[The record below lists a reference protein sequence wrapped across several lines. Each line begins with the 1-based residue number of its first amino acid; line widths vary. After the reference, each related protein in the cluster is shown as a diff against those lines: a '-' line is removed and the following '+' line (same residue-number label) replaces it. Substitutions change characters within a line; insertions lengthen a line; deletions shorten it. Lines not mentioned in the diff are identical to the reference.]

1 MIKSIVGLR
10 GFLLI
15 GFVLIAS
22 SSAQSQ
28 ASRTWVSGVGDDV
41 NPCSRTAPCKTFA
54 GAIFRT
60 NTGGEIDCLDS
71 GGFGTVTIT
80 KSVTID
86 GTGPQAGIAAG
97 GTNGININIPAADA
111 TKTVRLRHLTI
122 NGMGNGINGINV
134 LHVGRLFV
142 DDVSID
148 GFSNHGIHV
157 GAEQPA
163 VFVNNTIIK
172 NIGKSGIDLAPTGQ
186 LATLFVNSSTIT
198 GTFTGLAVL
207 KGGRATIRDS
217 SIFSNRNGLTADNCD
232 LNAINCV
239 LTENETAITARD
251 QSVIRL
257 SQVSVIN
264 NRTGLLIVGG
274 KILAFNHVLINGNGT
289 DGAPSATIPTP

>member
-1 MIKSIVGLR
+1 MIKSIIGLR
-10 GFLLI
+10 GFWGI
-15 GFVLIAS
+15 VFVLIAS
-22 SSAQSQ
+22 SSAHSQ

-71 GGFGTVTIT
+71 GGFGTVTIS

-86 GTGPQAGIAAG
+86 GTGFQAGIAAG
-97 GTNGININIPAADA
+97 GTTGININIPAADA
-111 TKTVRLRHLTI
+111 SKTVRLRHLNI
-122 NGMGNGINGINV
+122 NGMGNGVNGINV
-134 LHVGRLFV
+134 AHVGRLFI

-148 GFSNHGIHV
+148 GFSNHGILV
-157 GAEQPA
+157 GAEQPEI
-163 VFVNNTIIK
+163 FVNNTIIK
-172 NIGKSGIDLAPTGQ
+172 NVGKSGIEFVPTGA
-186 LATLFVNSSTIT
+186 LASLFVNRSTMS
-198 GTFTGLAVL
+198 GTFTALAVS

-217 SIFSNRNGLTADNCD
+217 SIFNNRNGLVADNSD
-232 LNAINCV
+232 LNAIDCV
-239 LTENETAITARD
+239 LTANETAITARD
-251 QSVIRL
+251 QSVVRL

-274 KILAFNHVLINGNGT
+274 KILAFNHVLINGNST